1 MAELPALIL
10 SLDWSDGT
18 TTWQDG
24 VNGPTEEM
32 LDNTPDEKGSQDFLR
47 PIEPYSK
54 KEISWLCKMA
64 GWLVESK
71 DPEMYRQY
79 KNKKI
84 CLKSLPENYRLYEHV
99 KLPGP
104 VSAPLLSP
112 IHICF
117 VPQLICDSRAP
128 TGNLE
133 LTPTCMAIP
142 KVLANATG
150 PPLISNPTLSG
161 WQQISTRIPKI
172 ADAVSAAAGPFLIL
186 PSHQTPPHP
195 RETFQLSSP
204 QGRSPSQL

>member
-1 MAELPALIL
+1 MATSVNMAELPALIL

-104 VSAPLLSP
+104 VSAP

-117 VPQLICDSRAP
+117 VP
-128 TGNLE
+128 
-133 LTPTCMAIP
+133 
-142 KVLANATG
+142 
-150 PPLISNPTLSG
+150 
-161 WQQISTRIPKI
+161 
-172 ADAVSAAAGPFLIL
+172 
-186 PSHQTPPHP
+186 PS
-195 RETFQLSSP
+195 
-204 QGRSPSQL
+204 

>member
-1 MAELPALIL
+1 MTEPPALIL

-32 LDNTPDEKGSQDFLR
+32 LDNTPDEKGNQDFLR

-71 DPEMYRQY
+71 DPEMYKQY

-104 VSAPLLSP
+104 VRSP
-112 IHICF
+112 ITKAHLF
-117 VPQLICDSRAP
+117 PSTQLTRHSREP
-128 TGNLE
+128 MGKLE
-133 LTPTCMAIP
+133 SIPTCTGTQRALASAI
-142 KVLANATG
+142 G
-150 PPLISNPTLSG
+150 PLLISNPTLFG
-161 WQQISTRIPKI
+161 WRQTRAKTQRI
-172 ADAVSAAAGPFLIL
+172 ASAVSVAVGPLLI
-186 PSHQTPPHP
+186 HQRRQTRRP
-195 RETFQLSSP
+195 RREISPLQL
-204 QGRSPSQL
+204 

>member
-1 MAELPALIL
+1 MNVNVNVNVKNMAEPPALIL

-84 CLKSLPENYRLYEHV
+84 CLKSLPDNYRLYEHV

-104 VSAPLLSP
+104 VS
-112 IHICF
+112 
-117 VPQLICDSRAP
+117 
-128 TGNLE
+128 
-133 LTPTCMAIP
+133 TPPETSVLFHAAYFAIP
-142 KVLANATG
+142 G
-150 PPLISNPTLSG
+150 H
-161 WQQISTRIPKI
+161 R
-172 ADAVSAAAGPFLIL
+172 
-186 PSHQTPPHP
+186 
-195 RETFQLSSP
+195 RETANRHLSVRP
-204 QGRSPSQL
+204 P